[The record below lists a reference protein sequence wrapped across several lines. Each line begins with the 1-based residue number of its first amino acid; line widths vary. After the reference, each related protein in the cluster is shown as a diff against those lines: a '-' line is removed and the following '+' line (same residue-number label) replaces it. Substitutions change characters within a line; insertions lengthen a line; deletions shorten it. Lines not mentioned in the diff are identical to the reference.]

1 MTPPLHRPRRQWHVV
16 PDVCHLLHVERAQ
29 PVAEAMA
36 RFLARFLARIMARF
50 LVRRPITA

>member
-36 RFLARFLARIMARF
+36 RIMARIMARF
-50 LVRRPITA
+50 LARRPITA